1 MKKIKATSIF
11 EGIVIGKPYLRKQK
25 EIKIDARSLKE
36 NEIEEEII
44 RVEKAIDD
52 TRYEIRHLM
61 DSLKD
66 RINKNELKILNVQF
80 MILEDPVFLSDVK
93 NKIEKDMI
101 NAEVVVDRVI
111 KKYIK
116 MFKSLKDPLYRERA
130 NDVSEVGRKIIENLL
145 YITPENEDI
154 DNKIIIAKELQ
165 PFELLKF
172 YHDGVNI
179 LGIITEEGGKTS
191 HTAILCKSLGI
202 PTLIGVKNIMYLDI
216 DPNKD
221 IILDSRLDKQLVIL
235 DPKEEILKEYK
246 IYEKKYEEF
255 SKEIDQLKVE
265 DVSTLDGEKINLH
278 VNIGGDIE
286 IEQLKEF
293 KCDGIGLLRTE
304 FIYMENDKFPSEDE
318 QIKMYEKV
326 YSALPENK
334 PLIIRTLDIGGD
346 KKLGYYDMPH
356 EENPFLG
363 FRAIRFCL
371 ENLDI
376 FKTQLRAILRA
387 GYNKNIKIMYPMIS
401 KVEEVVRANTILEEV
416 KKELEIEKLNYK
428 KDIEVGIMIEIPS
441 AAIMAERYVE
451 YVDFFSIGTN
461 DLTQYVLAA
470 DRLNKLVSNIYDP
483 YDIAILNL
491 INHVSE
497 IGKKYNKKV
506 SVCGEMA
513 GEPIAIIL
521 LIALGIKDL
530 SMLPS
535 FIPRAKKIIKSIDL
549 KEIKKYKEKILKAK
563 NSQEIKKLITKLL
576 IGVV

>member
-1 MKKIKATSIF
+1 MKKIKANSIF

-25 EIKIDARSLKE
+25 EIKIEARSLRE
-36 NEIEEEII
+36 TEIEAEIN

-52 TRYEIRHLM
+52 TKYEIRHLI

-66 RINKNELKILNVQF
+66 RVNKNELKILNVQF

-116 MFKSLKDPLYRERA
+116 MFKSLKDPLYKERA

-145 YITPENEDI
+145 YLTPEKEDVN
-154 DNKIIIAKELQ
+154 DKIIIAKELQ

-202 PTLIGVKNIMYLDI
+202 PTLIGVKNIMFLDI
-216 DPNKD
+216 EQDKE

-235 DPKEEILKEYK
+235 NPEEEILKEYK
-246 IYEKKYEEF
+246 IYEKKYREF
-255 SKEIDQLKVE
+255 AKEINQLKIE
-265 DVSTLDGEKINLH
+265 DVKTLDGEKINLH

-286 IEQLKEF
+286 ITQLKEF
-293 KCDGIGLLRTE
+293 KCDGVGLLRTE
-304 FIYMENDKFPSEDE
+304 FIYMENDKFPTEDE
-318 QIKMYEKV
+318 QVKIYEKV
-326 YSALPENK
+326 YNALSDDK

-346 KKLGYYDMPH
+346 KQLGYYDMPH

-371 ENLDI
+371 KNLDI

-387 GYNKNIKIMYPMIS
+387 AYNKNIKIMYPMIS
-401 KVEEVVRANTILEEV
+401 KVEEVIKANEILEEV
-416 KKELEIEKLNYK
+416 KKELENEKINYK

-441 AAIMAERYVE
+441 AAIMAERFVDYI
-451 YVDFFSIGTN
+451 DFFSIGTN

-470 DRLNKLVSNIYDP
+470 DRLNKLVSDIYDP
-483 YDIAILNL
+483 YDISILNL

-497 IGKKYNKKV
+497 VGKKYNKKV

-513 GEPIAIIL
+513 GEPIAILI

-535 FIPRAKKIIKSIDL
+535 FIPRAKKIVKSINL
-549 KEIKKYKEKILKAK
+549 KDIEQYKDKILNAK
-563 NSQEIKKLITKLL
+563 NSKEIKKLINKLL